1 MEPQLPEV
9 RAGAKSRYVQEAMDY
24 IGKSCKDPGLS
35 VGQVAAGLGLSEG
48 HLGRLFKKETGL
60 TVGSYLR
67 AGCRMQKAMA
77 LLKEGKLRVYEVA
90 EAVGYKDITYFSGT
104 FKKLT
109 GMSPTEYQNA
119 SF

>member
-1 MEPQLPEV
+1 MAKMTKEELNSMIAEQVKAAVASALETKAAPPAAHEEGDGSN
-9 RAGAKSRYVQEAMDY
+9 ASGTKGAPAAAAVQ
-24 IGKSCKDPGLS
+24 
-35 VGQVAAGLGLSEG
+35 
-48 HLGRLFKKETGL
+48 R
-60 TVGSYLR
+60 
-67 AGCRMQKAMA
+67 AMA

-119 SF
+119 NF

>member
-1 MEPQLPEV
+1 MMKFLGVLAADGYGE
-9 RAGAKSRYVQEAMDY
+9 
-24 IGKSCKDPGLS
+24 
-35 VGQVAAGLGLSEG
+35 AAGISCEDSISGKLTCNLGVV
-48 HLGRLFKKETGL
+48 F
-60 TVGSYLR
+60 
-67 AGCRMQKAMA
+67 M
-77 LLKEGKLRVYEVA
+77 KEGKLRVYEVA

>member
-1 MEPQLPEV
+1 MKLLVVDDEKMIRQLI
-9 RAGAKSRYVQEAMDY
+9 AKYAVFD
-24 IGKSCKDPGLS
+24 G
-35 VGQVAAGLGLSEG
+35 
-48 HLGRLFKKETGL
+48 
-60 TVGSYLR
+60 
-67 AGCRMQKAMA
+67 
-77 LLKEGKLRVYEVA
+77 YEVA